1 MLYFILLTIF
11 RRHKIIFKNIS
22 SSKQP
27 EGPKIN
33 LKIQLRLLKLPSL
46 PKTAPKKLNIVSK
59 GKKKSSLY
67 IHILEVSI
75 GSNINQNLLAGFYR
89 YVQSLNGRKRGRY
102 AMTGQGEKSFGNC

>member
-11 RRHKIIFKNIS
+11 RRHNIIFKNIS

-46 PKTAPKKLNIVSK
+46 PKTAPKNTVFK

-67 IHILEVSI
+67 IHISEVSI

-89 YVQSLNGRKRGRY
+89 YVQSLSGRKTGRY
-102 AMTGQGEKSFGNC
+102 AMTGQGQKSFGNC